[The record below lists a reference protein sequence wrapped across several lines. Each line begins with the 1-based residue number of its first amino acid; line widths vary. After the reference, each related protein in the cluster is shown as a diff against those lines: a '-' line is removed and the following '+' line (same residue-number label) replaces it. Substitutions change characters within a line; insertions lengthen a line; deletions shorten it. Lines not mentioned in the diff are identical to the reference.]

1 MVGVSPF
8 GGEYIFGQF
17 LCPLDKTPGFL
28 TGKKREFVMLCG
40 AISSSLFLFKL
51 LMRNLVPSVFE
62 LFAVWF
68 VTCAVILALMLL
80 VRRVNSGAGKGNIV
94 GIAAALAP
102 LLLLVLV
109 L

>member
-1 MVGVSPF
+1 MVNVLPF
-8 GGEYIFGQF
+8 GGEYIFGQL

-28 TGKKREFVMLCG
+28 IGKKREFVMFCG
-40 AISSSLFLFKL
+40 AIASSLFLFKL

-80 VRRVNSGAGKGNIV
+80 VRLVNSRARKRNIV
-94 GIAAALAP
+94 GIAAVLLP
-102 LLLLVLV
+102 LLLFILLF
-109 L
+109 